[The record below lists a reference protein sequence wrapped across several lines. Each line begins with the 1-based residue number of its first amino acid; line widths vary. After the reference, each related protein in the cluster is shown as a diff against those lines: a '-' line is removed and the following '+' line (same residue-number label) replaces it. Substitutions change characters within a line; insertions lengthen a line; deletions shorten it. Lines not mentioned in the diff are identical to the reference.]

1 MKTWSSS
8 EPSPRW
14 ASPRCGSAS
23 SSALPALVHELNKV
37 RLPYNLNSLSQAA
50 AGFYLDNEEAFLEQA
65 EEIRRWRGEL
75 FSAMEAIPGIHPR
88 PTDANFIFFSCDF
101 DADRVYSKLKERGIL
116 IKNFNAPGTMRGFMR
131 VTVGTRE
138 ENSEFLE
145 VLRNILTE

>member
-1 MKTWSSS
+1 M
-8 EPSPRW
+8 
-14 ASPRCGSAS
+14 
-23 SSALPALVHELNKV
+23 

-65 EEIRRWRGEL
+65 AAIRRWRGEL
-75 FSAMEAIPGIHPR
+75 TSAMETVPGIHLC

-101 DADRVYSKLKERGIL
+101 DADRVYRKLKERGIL
-116 IKNFNAPGTMRGFMR
+116 IKNFNAPGTLRGFMR

-138 ENSEFLE
+138 ENGEFLE